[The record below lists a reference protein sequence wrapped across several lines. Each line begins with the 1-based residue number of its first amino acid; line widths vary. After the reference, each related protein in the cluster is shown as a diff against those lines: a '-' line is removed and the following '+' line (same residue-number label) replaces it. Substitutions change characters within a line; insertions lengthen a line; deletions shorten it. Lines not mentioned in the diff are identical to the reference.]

1 MTQTR
6 VKLAAEAVAD
16 LVAERRSRR
25 SAVVP
30 YDAALIDHIQ
40 RMQTPSD
47 SEEGRTMT

>member
-6 VKLAAEAVAD
+6 IKLAAEAVAAAI
-16 LVAERRSRR
+16 AERHKV
-25 SAVVP
+25 AVVP
-30 YDAALIDHIQ
+30 YDAALMDHIQ